1 MDEKILGTKV
11 VRLSGG
17 NLSDTT
23 KVKLTLVV
31 IDDLTELAKD
41 AAAMSSVVIDW
52 QKCRDTLTDQ
62 QALAMNGGTVKIKA
76 SEAAGDPLERLLA
89 KMTPE
94 QMAALAKRLT
104 KINVV
109 K

>member
-1 MDEKILGTKV
+1 MNEKILGTKV

-31 IDDLTELAKD
+31 EDDLTETAKN
-41 AAAMSSVVIDW
+41 AAAMSSIVIEW
-52 QKCRDTLTDQ
+52 QKCRDTLSDEV
-62 QALAMNGGTVKIKA
+62 ALAMNGTTVTIKA

-94 QMAALAKRLT
+94 QMSALAKRLT